1 MRRLKLMTA
10 IVALMITSVTFATD
24 NLDKP
29 VKKELREQIIS
40 LLGDFTNEISLN
52 SIEAE
57 VSFTL
62 NSDSEIMILDIDS
75 QHDELKTFIK
85 QKLSNKKVDLKA
97 LNVGKVY
104 RVPLTVVNQ

>member
-10 IVALMITSVTFATD
+10 IFALMITSVSFATE

-29 VKKELREQIIS
+29 EKEELREQIVT
-40 LLGDFTNEISLN
+40 LLGDFNNETTVATL
-52 SIEAE
+52 EAE

-62 NSDSEIMILDIDS
+62 NSDSEIMILDIESD
-75 QHDELKTFIK
+75 HEALKSFIK
-85 QKLSNKKVDLKA
+85 RKLSNKKVDLKA